1 MERPAN
7 FRSAVP
13 AVDCVDTPDRAAPG
27 LLQLVPYLLL
37 GTFFGFITIKSE
49 IASWYRIQEM
59 FRFDSFHM
67 FGVIGSAI
75 PVAAFSLWLLRRAR
89 RRSASGELISIP
101 PKDRSFVRYAA
112 GGTLFGLGWALAG
125 ACPGPMLA
133 LAGAGHWPILVVLA
147 GAVLGTYLYGVLRP
161 RLPH

>member
-1 MERPAN
+1 MQ
-7 FRSAVP
+7 FRSLPSAAAP
-13 AVDCVDTPDRAAPG
+13 DCVDVADASAPTLAK
-27 LLQLVPYLLL
+27 LLPYLFTGLA
-37 GTFFGFITIKSE
+37 FGFITIKSE

-67 FGVIGSAI
+67 YGVIGSAI
-75 PVAAFSLWLLRRAR
+75 PVAALGLWLLRRR
-89 RRSASGELISIP
+89 EQRSLNGERISIP
-101 PKDRSFVRYAA
+101 PKDRGFVRYAA

-133 LAGAGHWPILVVLA
+133 LAGAGWWPILIVLA
-147 GAVLGTYLYGVLRP
+147 GAVLGTYVYGLVRT